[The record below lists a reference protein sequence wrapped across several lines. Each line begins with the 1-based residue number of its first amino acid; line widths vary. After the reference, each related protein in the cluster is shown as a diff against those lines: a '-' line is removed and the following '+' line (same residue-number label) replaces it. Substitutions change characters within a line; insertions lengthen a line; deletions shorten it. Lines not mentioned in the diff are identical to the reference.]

1 MLCLETSRPRKPSA
15 SPPASLMERGLRALR
30 AVADRDRHALECR
43 LGGKQSVLSESAHAA
58 GWFYRRLQSDLKQDS
73 SPEDTSFML
82 EVESL
87 RKMFLQRPDC
97 PQFCTRA
104 TSMSHY
110 GSATAVTSPQ
120 EVCVG
125 SEAWKVTEDSPS
137 SRNGSDTQVDGH
149 LLPFSKSACEFHYLR
164 KKSESQTWSP
174 VIGSPV
180 LAQSHMKK
188 RIPWYISVI
197 HEKDHCLSSL
207 GEEVRRLSELEV
219 QVQKKDEEILALQEE
234 REALRKQLQG
244 LLKGKG
250 QAVKMQEEYAAAD
263 RGRDLE
269 AGGEEEEGLA
279 GEDERPAEDGAQGRA
294 GGQAAVP
301 GDGDGDQLE
310 QGDLE
315 EEKEELGDQDSSR
328 RACSLDEAFEEELM
342 AQLEEYE
349 QVIQDFQAELESTR
363 TRYSLATGAILSLQR
378 QVDFQES
385 QLQKVNT
392 ENELLQKELRER
404 KQQLQAMT
412 DKVAVASRAPRSS
425 GVPSFPIPRMEKL
438 NAEQQGHPQA
448 TPPRPQ
454 RPSGRRGHPVTW
466 ASWLLATSQASP
478 GPRVPEFS
486 NIREDKKQQE
496 VTGLTEKDNLIL
508 RQQVRELE
516 QELAKRE
523 RTISEFDAKVSQL
536 QAQLS
541 QSQKLLQRQQQLQ
554 EEVQSKTEMAQ
565 QAEQQARVALES
577 AQSRLERLR
586 NKVIQATFS
595 TLGTKTFAT
604 EISDNDILDAL
615 QRIISER
622 TDYYNQLKQKGVK
635 VPPLQQSEVL
645 SSPSKSKKA
654 TASK

>member
-250 QAVKMQEEYAAAD
+250 QAVKVSGAPGRREPPAKSASKLHGKPSIPKAFCWDERVLQRWRQMQEEYAAAD

-412 DKVAVASRAPRSS
+412 DK
-425 GVPSFPIPRMEKL
+425 
-438 NAEQQGHPQA
+438 
-448 TPPRPQ
+448 
-454 RPSGRRGHPVTW
+454 
-466 ASWLLATSQASP
+466 
-478 GPRVPEFS
+478 FS

>member
-1 MLCLETSRPRKPSA
+1 MEVVKDDPGERRDKTTRLPPSRRADATPSRPKSDRVFAVETHEVLLKCDCGGRAFLTQRPDPWA
-15 SPPASLMERGLRALR
+15 EAHTRQPQRQPPAYRPWYVRQRVRWCPE
-30 AVADRDRHALECR
+30 
-43 LGGKQSVLSESAHAA
+43 
-58 GWFYRRLQSDLKQDS
+58 RRLPQVRQSDVKQDS

-110 GSATAVTSPQ
+110 DGNVGSTPSPGEGTHLFVEIKLAWSISSGRPSSGQESHGERSPFILLGFLKKRNENACPGGPGRRASVVTSRHPSPPAGSATAVTSPQ

-125 SEAWKVTEDSPS
+125 SEAWKVTKDSPS

-174 VIGSPV
+174 VTGSPV

-234 REALRKQLQG
+234 REALRKQLQC

-250 QAVKMQEEYAAAD
+250 QAGKGGWHSYLACSWPPAFPWGRPQALPDAPSFSQTQEEYAAAD

-412 DKVAVASRAPRSS
+412 DK
-425 GVPSFPIPRMEKL
+425 
-438 NAEQQGHPQA
+438 
-448 TPPRPQ
+448 
-454 RPSGRRGHPVTW
+454 
-466 ASWLLATSQASP
+466 
-478 GPRVPEFS
+478 FS

-508 RQQVRELE
+508 RQPRR
-516 QELAKRE
+516 LACL
-523 RTISEFDAKVSQL
+523 F
-536 QAQLS
+536 
-541 QSQKLLQRQQQLQ
+541 
-554 EEVQSKTEMAQ
+554 
-565 QAEQQARVALES
+565 
-577 AQSRLERLR
+577 
-586 NKVIQATFS
+586 
-595 TLGTKTFAT
+595 
-604 EISDNDILDAL
+604 

-635 VPPLQQSEVL
+635 VPPLQQSEIL
-645 SSPSKSKKA
+645 SSASKSKKA